1 MNKFSPLLQKASLLC
16 FAFAAL
22 TITSCDSDDDGAAQ
36 NNFQYFPLE
45 VANSWFY
52 DVDTEGVVVT
62 DALEVTSSTGN
73 SFELTAT
80 PAIANALMTG
90 VLSNGTLTA
99 ENGKLSG
106 TGSLNFGFQG
116 IDDLNIEVNNAALYD
131 QNAAVNATLSTTT
144 GSASQSLQGIII
156 DINYTATTVQQAT
169 MNSMVVDGTT
179 YTDVLHSQL
188 IVNASIGSPITVAGF
203 TTVISVMP
211 AQNVFVV
218 DNYWAKDIGLIQSD
232 SQFSYQLADLSALPV
247 TLPIPVSQD
256 ILTVQTLTGYV
267 VN

>member
-1 MNKFSPLLQKASLLC
+1 MNSLRSTFKKASILC
-16 FAFAAL
+16 LAL
-22 TITSCDSDDDGAAQ
+22 TALTFTNCDSDDGGSAQ
-36 NNFQYFPLE
+36 SDFQYFPLQI
-45 VANSWFY
+45 ANSWIY

-62 DALEVTSSTGN
+62 DVLEVTSNTGT

-80 PAIANALMTG
+80 PAVANALMTG

-106 TGSLNFGFQG
+106 SGSLNFGFQG
-116 IDDLNIEVNNAALYD
+116 IDNLDIEVNNAALYD
-131 QNAAVNATLSTTT
+131 QNAAVNTTLSTTT
-144 GSASQSLQGIII
+144 GSASQTAQGVTLE
-156 DINYTATTVQQAT
+156 INYTATTVQQADVS
-169 MNSMVVDGTT
+169 SMMVNGVT
-179 YTDVLHSQL
+179 YSDVIHSQL
-188 IVNASIGSPITVAGF
+188 IVNASIVSPITVAGF
-203 TTVISVMP
+203 TTNISIMP

-247 TLPIPVSQD
+247 ALPIPTSQE
-256 ILTVQTLTGYV
+256 ILTVQTLTSYM